1 MRKKIKE
8 LRERAKA
15 QGGFT
20 LVELMIVLVIL
31 VLIIAV
37 AIPVMGNIMS
47 NAEDSSYE
55 SSVGMVEKAAE
66 VAYSDAKLQ
75 GNSAG
80 AKNHYTVKELID
92 GGFLDLDV
100 PATYGNKDIANTD
113 TVVRGSQGGS
123 FDFQGDEAG
132 ETRGS
137 TTQ

>member
-15 QGGFT
+15 LKGQGGFT

-55 SSVGMVEKAAE
+55 SSVGMIEKAAE

-75 GNSAG
+75 GNPAD
-80 AKNHYTVKELID
+80 AKETYTVNELRTA
-92 GGFLDLDV
+92 GFLDLDV
-100 PATYGNKDIANTD
+100 PATYGDKEIDGTERVTRDA
-113 TVVRGSQGGS
+113 SGGS
-123 FDFQGDEAG
+123 FTYAKSQDEPAS
-132 ETRGS
+132 E
-137 TTQ
+137 

>member
-37 AIPVMGNIMS
+37 AIPVMGNIMG
-47 NAEDSSYE
+47 NAEESSYE

-75 GNSAG
+75 GADSTIA
-80 AKNHYTVKELID
+80 AKNTYTVQELID
-92 GGFLDLDV
+92 GGFLYLKLTDGKV
-100 PATYGNKDIANTD
+100 VYGNKEIKGVDYAE
-113 TVVRGSQGGS
+113 RGGNGGS
-123 FDFQGDEAG
+123 FDFKVGPQSSG
-132 ETRGS
+132 E
-137 TTQ
+137 

>member
-15 QGGFT
+15 LKGQGGFT

-55 SSVGMVEKAAE
+55 SSVGMIEKAAE

-75 GNSAG
+75 GNPAD
-80 AKNHYTVKELID
+80 AK
-92 GGFLDLDV
+92 
-100 PATYGNKDIANTD
+100 D
-113 TVVRGSQGGS
+113 T
-123 FDFQGDEAG
+123 
-132 ETRGS
+132 
-137 TTQ
+137 